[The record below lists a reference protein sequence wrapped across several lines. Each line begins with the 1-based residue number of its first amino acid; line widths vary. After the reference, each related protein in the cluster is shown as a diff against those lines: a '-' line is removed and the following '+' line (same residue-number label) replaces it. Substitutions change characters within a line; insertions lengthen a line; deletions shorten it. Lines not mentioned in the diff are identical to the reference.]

1 MTGVYVQTFF
11 SFFYQWCSC
20 TLMGTKIEKRRGAMQ
35 VRRFWVVGIALLG
48 IVLGSPTWAV
58 FTIED
63 LDRFEA
69 LAMQMMSTAC
79 LDKAPVPREDLAAL
93 HAATKD
99 PRLLDETQ
107 SPCEVL
113 KEFVVLF
120 AKAAPLTRTYERDVA
135 ALDSSARPLDGKTY
149 GHATVALLSPDCA
162 QAIARLKGHYAH
174 QILHACPQKEMPL
187 QCHYVMTRFFEEV
200 SWVEGYWR
208 ARRKLEARVTD
219 VVSVVEKLQE
229 FTPGMTSLR
238 VYGEDV
244 RD

>member
-1 MTGVYVQTFF
+1 
-11 SFFYQWCSC
+11 
-20 TLMGTKIEKRRGAMQ
+20 MQ
-35 VRRFWVVGIALLG
+35 VERFWVVGIALLG

-58 FTIED
+58 FTAED
-63 LDRFEA
+63 LGAFEM
-69 LAMQMMSTAC
+69 LATQMMSTAC
-79 LDKAPVPREDLAAL
+79 LDKAPVPREDLVAL

-107 SPCEVL
+107 SSCEAL
-113 KEFVVLF
+113 KELVVLF

-135 ALDSSARPLDGKTY
+135 ALAPGARPLDGKTY
-149 GHATVALLSPDCA
+149 DHAAVALLSPDCA
-162 QAIARLKGHYAH
+162 QAIARLKGHYTH
-174 QILHACPQKEMPL
+174 HILKTCPQTEMPL

-200 SWVEGYWR
+200 SWVEGYWQ

-219 VVSVVEKLQE
+219 VVSVVETLQE
-229 FTPGMTSLR
+229 FTPGMTRLR